1 MQISAPRATLTTEA
15 ILALL
20 NAAVARAEALDVVV
34 HIAICD
40 SAARRIGFISMEGA
54 LPIAATTGERKA
66 FTAANMNMSTGQW
79 EAYVNSL
86 LPGEQKIVDA
96 IEGYVAARGGFPVR
110 QSGVLLGSIGVSG
123 ASQEIDA
130 DIGHAALAAIG
141 ADDVEG

>member
-1 MQISAPRATLTTEA
+1 MQISTPRATLTTEA

-20 NAAVARAEALDVVV
+20 NAAVARAKALDVRIHVAV
-34 HIAICD
+34 CD
-40 SAARRIGFISMEGA
+40 SAARRVGFVTMDGA
-54 LPIAATTGERKA
+54 LPIAATTAERKA
-66 FTAANMNMSTGQW
+66 FTSANMNMSTGQW
-79 EAYVNSL
+79 TDYVNSL

-110 QSGVLLGSIGVSG
+110 QGGMLLGSVGISG

-141 ADDVEG
+141 AESVEG